1 LLRGR
6 GEAVGSAKRGDKK
19 FIAVRSDLLQKAIEI
34 SNRRGKS
41 FYGFVNEIFEQAIK
55 AEEMDSTLPE
65 IIERYRFVETLRK
78 AGAVMVTLDLLN
90 YCLDRLLE
98 TRSADLLE
106 KWYESGIWYGKYLSA
121 KFENP
126 LEALSKTLN
135 MYFWEISEIRF
146 SFSSDVTATIK
157 IIAPN
162 QSHEHTKLLAKFVEG
177 VINSLNYKI
186 SKRESWRGII
196 ILELV
201 KRMFPPDM
209 ESEFTSL

>member
-1 LLRGR
+1 M
-6 GEAVGSAKRGDKK
+6 GSARKGDKK
-19 FIAVRSDLLQKAIEI
+19 FIAVRGDLLQKAIEI

-55 AEEMDSTLPE
+55 AEEMNTTLPE
-65 IIERYRFVETLRK
+65 ILEKYKFMETLRR

-98 TRSADLLE
+98 TRSKDLLE
-106 KWYESGIWYGKYLSA
+106 KWYQSGVWYGRYLSA
-121 KFENP
+121 KFEDP

-135 MYFWEISEIRF
+135 MYFWEISEIRY
-146 SFSSDVTATIK
+146 SSNTDGTATIK

-162 QSHEHTKLLAKFVEG
+162 QSQEHTELLAKFVEG
-177 VINSLNYKI
+177 AVNSLNYKV
-186 SKRESWRGII
+186 SKKEFWRGII

-201 KRMFPPDM
+201 RRMLPPDM
-209 ESEFTSL
+209 ESELPTL

>member
-1 LLRGR
+1 L
-6 GEAVGSAKRGDKK
+6 GSARKGDKK
-19 FIAVRSDLLQKAIEI
+19 FIAVRGDLLQKAIEI

-41 FYGFVNEIFEQAIK
+41 FYGFVNEVFEQAIK
-55 AEEMDSTLPE
+55 AEEMDSTLAE
-65 IIERYRFVETLRK
+65 IVEKYKFIETLRK

-90 YCLDRLLE
+90 YCLDQLLE
-98 TRSADLLE
+98 TRSKDLLE
-106 KWYESGIWYGKYLSA
+106 RWYESGVWYGKYLSA

-146 SFSSDVTATIK
+146 FSNSDGTATIK

-162 QSHEHTKLLAKFVEG
+162 QSHEHTELLAKFVEG
-177 VINSLNYKI
+177 VVNSLNYKI
-186 SKRESWRGII
+186 SKREFWKGII

-201 KRMFPPDM
+201 KRMLPPDM
-209 ESEFTSL
+209 ESEFPSL

>member
-1 LLRGR
+1 L
-6 GEAVGSAKRGDKK
+6 GSARKGDKK
-19 FIAVRSDLLQKAIEI
+19 FIAVRGDLLRKAIEI

-41 FYGFVNEIFEQAIK
+41 FYGFVNEVFEQAIR
-55 AEEMDSTLPE
+55 AEEMDSTLAE
-65 IIERYRFVETLRK
+65 IVEKYKFIETLRK

-90 YCLDRLLE
+90 YCLDQLLE
-98 TRSADLLE
+98 TRSKDLLE
-106 KWYESGIWYGKYLSA
+106 RWYESGVWYGKYLSA

-146 SFSSDVTATIK
+146 SSNSDGTATIK

-162 QSHEHTKLLAKFVEG
+162 QSHEHTELLAKFVEG
-177 VINSLNYKI
+177 VVNSLNYKI
-186 SKRESWRGII
+186 SKREFWKGII

-201 KRMFPPDM
+201 KRMLPPDM
-209 ESEFTSL
+209 ESGFPSL

>member
-1 LLRGR
+1 L
-6 GEAVGSAKRGDKK
+6 GSARKGDKK
-19 FIAVRSDLLQKAIEI
+19 FIAVRGDLLRKAIEI

-41 FYGFVNEIFEQAIK
+41 FYGFVNEVFEQAIR
-55 AEEMDSTLPE
+55 AEEMDSTLTE
-65 IIERYRFVETLRK
+65 IVEKYRFIETLRK

-90 YCLDRLLE
+90 YCLDQLLE
-98 TRSADLLE
+98 TRSKDLLE
-106 KWYESGIWYGKYLSA
+106 RWYESGVWYGKYLSA

-146 SFSSDVTATIK
+146 SSNSDGTATIK

-162 QSHEHTKLLAKFVEG
+162 QSHEHTELLAKFVEG
-177 VINSLNYKI
+177 VVNSLNYKI
-186 SKRESWRGII
+186 SKREFWKGII

-201 KRMFPPDM
+201 KRMLPPDM
-209 ESEFTSL
+209 ESEFPSL

>member
-78 AGAVMVTLDLLN
+78 AGAVMITLDLLN

-98 TRSADLLE
+98 TRSMDLLE

-146 SFSSDVTATIK
+146 SSSSDGTATLK

-162 QSHEHTKLLAKFVEG
+162 QSHEHTELLAKFVEG

>member
-1 LLRGR
+1 M
-6 GEAVGSAKRGDKK
+6 GSARKGDKK
-19 FIAVRSDLLQKAIEI
+19 FIAVRGDLLRKAIEI

-41 FYGFVNEIFEQAIK
+41 FYGFVNEVFEQAIR
-55 AEEMDSTLPE
+55 AEEMDSTLAE
-65 IIERYRFVETLRK
+65 IVEKYKFIETLRK

-90 YCLDRLLE
+90 YCLDQLLE
-98 TRSADLLE
+98 TRSKDLLE
-106 KWYESGIWYGKYLSA
+106 RWYESGVWYGKYLSA

-146 SFSSDVTATIK
+146 SSNSDGTATIK

-162 QSHEHTKLLAKFVEG
+162 QSHEHTELLAKFVEG
-177 VINSLNYKI
+177 VVNSLNYKI
-186 SKRESWRGII
+186 SKREFWKGII

-201 KRMFPPDM
+201 KRMLPPDM
-209 ESEFTSL
+209 ESGFPSL